1 MLSGFAYVYVLL
13 YLLSFSAS
21 NNLDCYCR
29 CGCSAC
35 VCVCV
40 CVSVRSFLPPRASIS
55 RNIGT
60 YVFTATR
67 KTLYIGIIIVIFAEN
82 ASFRS
87 YGRRPSVICLPRMPP
102 TAPELY
108 TKYGYQRNPCRQRL
122 LRAHILNINMCTYIT
137 SAHGHEKDA

>member
-1 MLSGFAYVYVLL
+1 MLSGFACVYVLL
-13 YLLSFSAS
+13 YLLSFITS
-21 NNLDCYCR
+21 NNLNYNR
-29 CGCSAC
+29 HYNYPAC

-40 CVSVRSFLPPRASIS
+40 CVCLFVVFCHCVHLAIS

-87 YGRRPSVICLPRMPP
+87 YAGVICLPRMPL
-102 TAPELY
+102 TAPGLH
-108 TKYGYQRNPCRQRL
+108 TKYGYQRNPRGQRL
-122 LRAHILNINMCTYIT
+122 LRAHILNINMCTYILNQCSWT
-137 SAHGHEKDA
+137 

>member
-1 MLSGFAYVYVLL
+1 MLSGFACVYVLL
-13 YLLSFSAS
+13 YLLSFIAS
-21 NNLDCYCR
+21 NNLDCYRHCWLSHAR
-29 CGCSAC
+29 
-35 VCVCV
+35 VCV
-40 CVSVRSFLPPRASIS
+40 CVSVRSFLPLRASMS

-67 KTLYIGIIIVIFAEN
+67 KTLYIGIIIVI
-82 ASFRS
+82 SLKMLRS
-87 YGRRPSVICLPRMPP
+87 EATAGVICLPRMPL

-108 TKYGYQRNPCRQRL
+108 TKYGYQRNPRRQRL

>member
-1 MLSGFAYVYVLL
+1 MLSHFACVYVVL

-21 NNLDCYCR
+21 NNLYCYR
-29 CGCSAC
+29 HCGCPA
-35 VCVCV
+35 CV
-40 CVSVRSFLPPRASIS
+40 CVSVRSFLPLRASIS

-60 YVFTATR
+60 YVFTATQ
-67 KTLYIGIIIVIFAEN
+67 KTLYIGIIIVLFAEN

-87 YGRRPSVICLPRMPP
+87 YGRCHLL
-102 TAPELY
+102 APNATNRSLA
-108 TKYGYQRNPCRQRL
+108 TKYGYQRNPRRQRL

>member
-1 MLSGFAYVYVLL
+1 M
-13 YLLSFSAS
+13 
-21 NNLDCYCR
+21 
-29 CGCSAC
+29 
-35 VCVCV
+35 
-40 CVSVRSFLPPRASIS
+40 SVRSFLPPRASIS

-67 KTLYIGIIIVIFAEN
+67 KSLYIGIIIVIFAEN

-87 YGRRPSVICLPRMPP
+87 YGRRHLLAPNAII

-108 TKYGYQRNPCRQRL
+108 TNYGYQRNPRRQRL

-137 SAHGHEKDA
+137 GAHGHEKVRKI

>member
-1 MLSGFAYVYVLL
+1 MLSGFACVYVVL

-21 NNLDCYCR
+21 NNLYYYHH
-29 CGCSAC
+29 CGCPAC
-35 VCVCV
+35 VCVCLFV
-40 CVSVRSFLPPRASIS
+40 VFCHRVHLYPEIY
-55 RNIGT
+55 IGT

-87 YGRRPSVICLPRMPP
+87 YGRRHLLAPNA
-102 TAPELY
+102 TTPELY
-108 TKYGYQRNPCRQRL
+108 TKYEYQRNPRRQRL

-137 SAHGHEKDA
+137 SAYGHEKDA